1 MAVIGTPAD
10 YDEWGPEW
18 GWERFAPYLDRARDM
33 LRIARANTDTP
44 SPFHVAFL
52 DAAAELGFPLLDDP
66 DDPARPVGYAPL
78 PVNVVEGTRWN
89 TAFAYLDAA
98 RERPNL
104 TILGD
109 TPVDRLAMADARAR
123 GVVTAAGET
132 IEAGIVVLTAGAY
145 FTPTILLRSGIGPE
159 EELRRHRIPLL
170 APLPVGEELLDHHG
184 AGIDWKTTPLFTE
197 LAADHVRRTGRLF
210 RPHGLVKAASTACA
224 PGSWDIHLI
233 PWTNEGESP
242 GTFEASVGVFHLKP
256 RSAGRVRLASR
267 DPAALPQVER
277 GFLHE
282 PTDLETVLEGLELAR
297 SLAAQPPLRR
307 LIAAERAPGAEPLD
321 AYARRTM
328 RNYFHP
334 AGTCGIGRV
343 VDTRGRVL
351 GIEGLVV
358 ADASVM
364 PTIPRANTNLTTAA
378 VAERLAE
385 TI

>member
-1 MAVIGTPAD
+1 
-10 YDEWGPEW
+10 
-18 GWERFAPYLDRARDM
+18 
-33 LRIARANTDTP
+33 
-44 SPFHVAFL
+44 
-52 DAAAELGFPLLDDP
+52 
-66 DDPARPVGYAPL
+66 
-78 PVNVVEGTRWN
+78 
-89 TAFAYLDAA
+89 
-98 RERPNL
+98 
-104 TILGD
+104 
-109 TPVDRLAMADARAR
+109 
-123 GVVTAAGET
+123 VVTAAGET